1 MSIGSVN
8 AADAYAVAVIKKEQD
23 QDKVK
28 GDSTV
33 RLIESANANAQAKPR
48 VPGAD
53 STFSVIV

>member
-33 RLIESANANAQAKPR
+33 RLIEAANAQAKPR
-48 VPGAD
+48 VPGPD
-53 STFSVIV
+53 STISVIA